1 MCPLP
6 GLRIECRQQHSSYGV
21 GLAGA
26 SVTSDQLSRVSKPA
40 TLARLTG
47 DRIAIRFAEQN
58 QDGQRGV
65 RLYHRLA
72 ESGKASCVTQASP
85 VAEFPGPRK
94 AANSRSVKRP
104 GKTGGSLTEAKCWA
118 VRFPVGEGRPAP
130 TEPNKNEIS
139 LRKILV
145 RPRSSSWRSGGW
157 LRYCAAGTTVRL
169 PSNTVRDRGH
179 ARLAAQCLFVLLS
192 GVVFF
197 AWGESACLSSGRGPG
212 RAKLGR

>member
-1 MCPLP
+1 MPLCWSALCPLP
-6 GLRIECRQQHSSYGV
+6 ELRIECRQQHSSYGV

-65 RLYHRLA
+65 RLHHRLA

-94 AANSRSVKRP
+94 AANSRSVKRL

-130 TEPNKNEIS
+130 TEPNKNEIFVAQDS
-139 LRKILV
+139 RKAEEQLLAV
-145 RPRSSSWRSGGW
+145 WW
-157 LRYCAAGTTVRL
+157 
-169 PSNTVRDRGH
+169 
-179 ARLAAQCLFVLLS
+179 LAALLRRRHNS
-192 GVVFF
+192 PLAFQY
-197 AWGESACLSSGRGPG
+197 CP
-212 RAKLGR
+212 